1 MRQAQSDEVQSG
13 IAKSRDLP
21 TGWCERA
28 EHVTK
33 RSMVS
38 IVEPFFTSFGPYI
51 GLVLLGGV
59 FVAFALE
66 RKPPVVIAIA
76 ATLVTM
82 VLGFLPPRELVGV
95 FSNSAPITIAAMF
108 VLSGAL
114 LRTGALEEI
123 SSWVIRRTL
132 RKPRLAVAEVGGGT
146 LLASAFMNNTPVVII
161 MIPIVQRLARV
172 LGIAATRL
180 LIPLSYISILGGT
193 LTLIGTS
200 TNLLVDGVAQQQGLE
215 AFGIFE
221 MTAVGLCAAAAGL
234 LYLAVA
240 GSFLLPDR
248 AAHALD
254 EQGESD
260 AFLSHLTLVS
270 ESELVGR
277 RIRDIGLFRRPGVR
291 LIGVQR
297 GRNIERRGFED
308 WSLKGGDQLIVAASP
323 AELATL
329 AEAHD
334 FKAGL
339 LGVGGG
345 VAMTGPHRP
354 ADLRLVQAV
363 ISPSH
368 PIIGRR
374 LAEIPLLS
382 RLKVRVLG
390 LARPHHLAG
399 PDLANA
405 RVRAGDRLLIAAGSD
420 AAQSLQANVGL
431 ADVSEA
437 PVRAFRRT
445 KAPVAIAT
453 LAAVVILAALFGWP
467 IEALAIAGAGVVLLL
482 RCMEPEEAWG
492 SIDGNTL
499 VLIFGMLAFGK
510 GLENAGTVDLIVTSL
525 QPLLAT
531 MTPFVLLIAVY
542 AITSFLTETVT
553 NNAVAVIMTP
563 IAIGLASALG
573 IDPRPLVV
581 AVMFGASAS
590 FATPIGYQTNTLVYG
605 AANYRFMDFVKIGV
619 PMNIVVGVAVCLAIN
634 WFF

>member
-1 MRQAQSDEVQSG
+1 M
-13 IAKSRDLP
+13 
-21 TGWCERA
+21 
-28 EHVTK
+28 
-33 RSMVS
+33 S
-38 IVEPFFTSFGPYI
+38 IFPESFVTSFGPYV
-51 GLVLLGGV
+51 GLILLIAV

-66 RKPPVVIAIA
+66 RRPPVVIAVIGG
-76 ATLVTM
+76 LLM
-82 VLGFLPPRELVGV
+82 MGFGFLTPRELLGV
-95 FSNSAPITIAAMF
+95 FGNSAPITIAAMF

-123 SSWVIRRTL
+123 SGWVIRRTL
-132 RKPRLAVAEVGGGT
+132 RKPRLAVAEIGGGT
-146 LLASAFMNNTPVVII
+146 LLASAFMNNTPVVIV

-172 LGIAATRL
+172 LSVAATRL

-200 TNLLVDGVAQQQGLE
+200 TNLLVDGVAQQQGLQ

-221 MTAVGLCAAAAGL
+221 MTTVGLCAAAAGL
-234 LYLAVA
+234 LYLAAA
-240 GSFLLPDR
+240 GRFLLPDR

-260 AFLSHLTLVS
+260 AFLSHLSLAPQS
-270 ESELVGR
+270 DLVGR
-277 RIRDIGLFRRPGVR
+277 RIGEIALFRRPGLR
-291 LIGVQR
+291 LVGVQR
-297 GRNIERRGFED
+297 GRNIERHGFKN
-308 WSLKGGDQLIVAASP
+308 WTLKGGDQLIVAASP
-323 AELATL
+323 AELASL

-334 FKAGL
+334 FRAGL
-339 LGVGGG
+339 MGVGGG
-345 VAMTGPHRP
+345 VATAGPDRP
-354 ADLRLVQAV
+354 EDLRLVQAV

-368 PIIGRR
+368 PVIGRR
-374 LAEIPLLS
+374 LADIPLLS

-390 LARPHHLAG
+390 LARPRHLAG
-399 PDLANA
+399 PDLANV

-420 AAQSLQANVGL
+420 AAQALQANVGL

-453 LAAVVILAALFGWP
+453 LAAVVVLAAMFGWP
-467 IEALAIAGAGVVLLL
+467 IEALALAGVGVVLLL
-482 RCMEPEEAWG
+482 RCLEPEEAWG

-525 QPLLAT
+525 QPLLAA
-531 MTPFVLLIAVY
+531 MSPLVLLVAVY
-542 AITSFLTETVT
+542 AVTSLLTETVT

-619 PMNIVVGVAVCLAIN
+619 PMNVVVGVAACLAIS
-634 WFF
+634 WFY